1 MLYNKNKLISNGFG
15 GTQINLSQSQIAN
28 YLIVI
33 PPLSEQQSIATYL
46 DEKCSEIDANIANLE
61 KQIEKYKEL
70 KRALISE
77 VVTGKRRV

>member
-1 MLYNKNKLISNGFG
+1 MCF
-15 GTQINLSQSQIAN
+15 
-28 YLIVI
+28 
-33 PPLSEQQSIATYL
+33 PPLPEQQSIASYL